1 MTDESKM
8 SSSQRGLPLREG
20 SWTEEG
26 GRAVTDDMRGEVGE
40 VAEPY
45 VAAELSRSYADILGG
60 TVPREV
66 DVFLILWQDRD
77 SDRFLSWGTY
87 LSTSEPPPHPGK
99 VDAFVALQCRM
110 PLPKRTTD
118 DLAVA
123 IARAKVLCEEK
134 FFRTGKYAQLVL
146 KLMED
151 LEPER
156 ARRRT
161 SSAVV
166 TLPDREYE
174 RVTGR
179 KVLT

>member
-1 MTDESKM
+1 M
-8 SSSQRGLPLREG
+8 S
-20 SWTEEG
+20 EETLTG
-26 GRAVTDDMRGEVGE
+26 AVGD

-45 VAAELSRSYADILGG
+45 VAAELSKSYADILGG
-60 TVPREV
+60 TVPSKV

-87 LSTSEPPPHPGK
+87 LSTSEPAPHPGK

-110 PLPKRTTD
+110 PLLKRTTD

-123 IARAKVLCEEK
+123 IARAKVLLEEK
-134 FFRTGKYAQLVL
+134 FFRGPKYAQLVV

-161 SSAVV
+161 SQTVV